1 MPTYID
7 CHALAAIPSAIQ
19 RQMPREAL
27 RGILDQHGVQPLAHW
42 VTDGVIYCVVQ
53 APDKEAS
60 CQHHAERGLACD
72 ELRPITGLRGSR
84 PLAVRPTAT
93 RAKDRLV
100 GRTASKARQPHAPS
114 TSSAKTDWSPPRLSR
129 TSRCSSAATGRSV
142 VMARCAPW
150 GTTHRAAPVLH
161 EGPEIRASWSSP
173 VSPVS
178 TPRSDSAMQKRMR
191 ATASWWRARSQSWL
205 AAMVLRKGVAV
216 KPGRGGWFGLRDLV
230 VDVPADDERD
240 GLPGWPPLPVHV
252 EPRQILGSKRSSTRR
267 STSAGSTA

>member
-84 PLAVRPTAT
+84 PLSGEETKRVRTIINFWPTDGAAAWGRGRQPVLLMTVGGRVPRPRLSVAVRPTAT
-93 RAKDRLV
+93 RAKDRV
-100 GRTASKARQPHAPS
+100 RSSGRSAAPPDDRP
-114 TSSAKTDWSPPRLSR
+114 APGPPRSGCRPGRRRRYASLCAR
-129 TSRCSSAATGRSV
+129 PTSGRPPAAT
-142 VMARCAPW
+142 APP
-150 GTTHRAAPVLH
+150 RAAV
-161 EGPEIRASWSSP
+161 
-173 VSPVS
+173 
-178 TPRSDSAMQKRMR
+178 
-191 ATASWWRARSQSWL
+191 
-205 AAMVLRKGVAV
+205 
-216 KPGRGGWFGLRDLV
+216 
-230 VDVPADDERD
+230 
-240 GLPGWPPLPVHV
+240 PGW
-252 EPRQILGSKRSSTRR
+252 
-267 STSAGSTA
+267 